1 MKRTEKLIAMIF
13 IMLLTCLPNTAGVMA
28 EEISVVLDGERL
40 GFDTAPVMEG
50 DRVLV
55 PMRAIFENLGA
66 DVVWD
71 NDTRTAGAVQ
81 YYRDNDASVRESV
94 AISIGGADMVRA
106 VDTIGGDGIEYGAR
120 ETVHLDAP
128 AKIYGER
135 TLVPLRA
142 VAEAFGAEVQWN
154 GNTQTVTVTSDGRE
168 VYPPRRVT
176 VRRFLENALKPMGT
190 TLYVYGGGWNKED
203 TGAGEEATTLGL
215 SPAWGEF
222 YRSQDASY
230 DSSQY
235 RYQIEKGLD
244 CSGYVGWTI
253 YNTLETENGKPGYVF
268 LSREFGDRL
277 AEMGYG
283 NNVPREAVD
292 GYIPG
297 DIMSS
302 SIDYH
307 VWISL
312 GQCPDGSV
320 VLLHSSPPGVRIC
333 GTAAPDGT
341 QSSQAVSIAERFMS
355 ERYPDWYSRY
365 PDCYKG
371 MSYLTNYSRFRWGDI
386 MYDPDGYGSLTPE
399 QVLTDLFMM
408 RS

>member
-1 MKRTEKLIAMIF
+1 MKRIKKLIAILF
-13 IMLLTCLPNTAGVMA
+13 IILLTWLVNTASVMA
-28 EEISVVLDGERL
+28 EEIKVVLDEERL
-40 GFDTAPVMEG
+40 EFDTAPIIEG

-55 PMRAIFENLGA
+55 PMRVIFENLGA

-71 NDTRTAGAVQ
+71 NDKRTAGAVR
-81 YYRDNDASVRESV
+81 YYCDNDASVREFV
-94 AISIGGADMVRA
+94 AINIGGADMVKA
-106 VDTIGGDGIEYGAR
+106 VDTIGGGEIKYGAR
-120 ETVHLDAP
+120 ETVHLGTP
-128 AKIYGER
+128 AEIYGER

-142 VAEAFGAEVQWN
+142 VAEALEAEVQWN

-168 VYPPRRVT
+168 VYPPQRVT
-176 VRRFLENALKPMGT
+176 VRRFLENALKPVGT

-203 TGAGEEATTLGL
+203 TGAGKEAVTIGL
-215 SPAWGEF
+215 SPAWAEF

-230 DSSQY
+230 DSSLY

-244 CSGYVGWTI
+244 CSGYVGWAI
-253 YNTLETENGKPGYVF
+253 YNTLETENGKSGYVF

-277 AEMGYG
+277 AQMDYG
-283 NNVPREAVD
+283 NNVPREEAD

-302 SIDYH
+302 SIDHH
-307 VWISL
+307 VWISI
-312 GQCPDGSV
+312 GQCSDKSV

-341 QSSQAVSIAERFMS
+341 QNSQAVSIAERFMS
-355 ERYPDWYSRY
+355 EKYPDWYSRY

-371 MSYLTNYSRFRWGDI
+371 ISYLTNYSRFRWGDI

-408 RS
+408 RL